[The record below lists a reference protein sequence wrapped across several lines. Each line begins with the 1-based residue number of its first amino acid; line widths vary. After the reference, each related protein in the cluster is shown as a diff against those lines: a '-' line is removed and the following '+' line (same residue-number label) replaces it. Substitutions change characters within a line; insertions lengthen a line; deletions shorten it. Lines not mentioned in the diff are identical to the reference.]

1 MVFTFG
7 EVPPYQGDVSFQ
19 AGLSDDRRA
28 VTLTFSDVTV
38 EVGNSPNDTA
48 PTANRTLSVILPI
61 EGGAGRAEI
70 EFTLQAGIFLTEDA
84 HATVVFSVNGQ
95 SAVSDFLAEPQE
107 TFVQRLLFAA
117 DSPAECRLFAL
128 LLVGR
133 DSRFA
138 SAAAVANVVAI
149 DAEFL
154 PRPAQPAVPG
164 P

>member
-1 MVFTFG
+1 MFTFG
-7 EVPPYQGDVSFQ
+7 EIPAYQGDVSFE

-28 VTLTFSDVTV
+28 VTLTFSDVTA

-48 PTANRTLSVILPI
+48 PTANRTLALVLPI
-61 EGGAGRAEI
+61 EGGTGKAEI
-70 EFTLQAGIFLTEDA
+70 EFTLQAGIFLTADA
-84 HATVVFSVNGQ
+84 HATVVLSVNGQ
-95 SAVSDFLAEPQE
+95 SAVSDFLVEPQE

-117 DSPAECRLFAL
+117 DTPAECRLFAL

-133 DSRFA
+133 DSRFPG
-138 SAAAVANVVAI
+138 SAAVANVVSI

-154 PRPAQPAVPG
+154 PRRGQPAVPG